1 MNYSNLYI
9 DEKFKEKIL
18 LFYWQSFPPKYPKI
32 LNFHS
37 PFKKKKKEI
46 IQNILKPLKTFPH
59 STKKEKDETKL
70 RSNNNPLKS
79 RSWNANSHSLHRNQA
94 SRLSR
99 NSSTPSNSF
108 ALIGHNIS
116 RIIMDARTWTHA
128 TINGKS
134 VRVVLANPRPIS
146 RYTP

>member
-18 LFYWQSFPPKYPKI
+18 LFYRQSFPPKYPKI

-46 IQNILKPLKTFPH
+46 IQNILKPLKIFPH

-79 RSWNANSHSLHRNQA
+79 RS
-94 SRLSR
+94 
-99 NSSTPSNSF
+99 
-108 ALIGHNIS
+108 
-116 RIIMDARTWTHA
+116 
-128 TINGKS
+128 
-134 VRVVLANPRPIS
+134 
-146 RYTP
+146 

>member
-37 PFKKKKKEI
+37 PLK
-46 IQNILKPLKTFPH
+46 KPLKIFPH
-59 STKKEKDETKL
+59 SIKKEKDETKL

-79 RSWNANSHSLHRNQA
+79 RSWNANFHSLHRNQA